1 VWRLLLIGFQIIDH
15 PTRLK
20 KDRSEK
26 CLTWIIT
33 ADRETK
39 KKKNT
44 TKYWLTGLV
53 TAVKVPKIPKLE
65 VDHRFGDTQLKFRE
79 FQYVL
84 NGHKILPHF
93 WQ

>member
-1 VWRLLLIGFQIIDH
+1 MWRLLLIGFQIIDH

-20 KDRSEK
+20 KEERSEEF
-26 CLTWIIT
+26 LTWIIT
-33 ADRETK
+33 ADREI
-39 KKKNT
+39 KNT

-53 TAVKVPKIPKLE
+53 TVVKVPKIPKLE